1 MGPPC
6 AHQETMHIHHCA
18 LIRYELGKAQG
29 AWEQQPAGWEALPFL
44 HNCEL
49 SFLLIL
55 KYHIFER
62 KISKNQIC
70 LYFTIWLEAGVSRIG
85 SVNPISIKNRSLKEV
100 ARFFS
105 TYYTHTHTLH
115 NICFSSRLVQKL
127 LCFLQLQW
135 QNTQVHLHQSNT
147 LVRGTSTN
155 STFNPIIFI

>member
-105 TYYTHTHTLH
+105 TYYTHTHTHFTTYALVVGWCKNYCVFCNYNGKIH
-115 NICFSSRLVQKL
+115 KYICISLIL
-127 LCFLQLQW
+127 
-135 QNTQVHLHQSNT
+135 
-147 LVRGTSTN
+147 
-155 STFNPIIFI
+155 